1 MGLIKMDRNDNTS
14 LLGAVVTV
22 LTSLNL
28 PDWGVIMGILF
39 GLFTLL
45 MNWYYKDREI
55 KLKEKALER
64 YKINLKDILDDEQK
78 S

>member
-1 MGLIKMDRNDNTS
+1 MDRNDNTS

-22 LTSLNL
+22 LTSLSL
-28 PDWGVIMGILF
+28 SDWGVIMGILF

-55 KLKEKALER
+55 KLK
-64 YKINLKDILDDEQK
+64 
-78 S
+78 